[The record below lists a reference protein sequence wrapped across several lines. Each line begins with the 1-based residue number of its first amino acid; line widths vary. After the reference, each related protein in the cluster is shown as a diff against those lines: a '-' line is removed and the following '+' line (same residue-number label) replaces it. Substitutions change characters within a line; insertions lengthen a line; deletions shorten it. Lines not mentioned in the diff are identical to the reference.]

1 MHSAFDS
8 MFRRLQPV
16 QRIEAGVTANVLLS
30 LIDRMKGDVSSQTR
44 RYSILEEDA
53 YNTHGRLA
61 LQEGTEESTMRA
73 VIYFEHQLKVCEA
86 IGDEEGIVIAKANI
100 ALAKSMYEG
109 GSNDELLKAN
119 QDLYKLRVG
128 R

>member
-1 MHSAFDS
+1 

-44 RYSILEEDA
+44 RYSILEADA

-61 LQEGTEESTMRA
+61 LQEGT
-73 VIYFEHQLKVCEA
+73 
-86 IGDEEGIVIAKANI
+86 
-100 ALAKSMYEG
+100 
-109 GSNDELLKAN
+109 
-119 QDLYKLRVG
+119 
-128 R
+128 

>member
-1 MHSAFDS
+1 
-8 MFRRLQPV
+8 
-16 QRIEAGVTANVLLS
+16 
-30 LIDRMKGDVSSQTR
+30 
-44 RYSILEEDA
+44 
-53 YNTHGRLA
+53 
-61 LQEGTEESTMRA
+61 

-86 IGDEEGIVIAKANI
+86 IGHEEGIVIAKANI